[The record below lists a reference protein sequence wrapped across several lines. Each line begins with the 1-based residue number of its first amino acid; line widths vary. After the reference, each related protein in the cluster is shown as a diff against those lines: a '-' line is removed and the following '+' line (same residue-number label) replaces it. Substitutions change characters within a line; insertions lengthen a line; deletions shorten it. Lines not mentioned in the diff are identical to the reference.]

1 VFNSEK
7 LPPHNLGLFRLEK
20 FVGRAEELEQLRNLF
35 KRSPVIAI
43 TGPSGAGKSTLA
55 TALAVTEASRFREG
69 ILHITATGESHLG
82 FYDIIRAVEDVLAT
96 GITTHPIS
104 SWPVLLLQQL
114 YGFRRLLIL
123 DELTD
128 AAPDTVAKIIRLIHK
143 IGPGGRGRFI
153 LVGRSLPKAL
163 LKLVGDAHLVLDGLD
178 VAAVADWLEL
188 HQEIYPLTPKDALQL
203 HKISGGHP
211 LALKLV
217 GGLWNTP
224 DWAMLIDLVSVQRP
238 DDWSARLKF
247 TVTAALAYLDRT
259 CPEASQLLTEYSQ
272 ASGGG
277 TIAAIESSYWRPPQ
291 NRVSLKET
299 LQILVRH
306 GLLMVTPNQKNNRY
320 FIHPLIRRFLDKT
333 WYANL
338 KKEEQHRYT
347 MAHARYYLTA
357 AQKFTRL
364 SSDQWPTV
372 SYNWGNIR
380 KGFSYL
386 IARLEDELGMSLE
399 LLPEQTAL
407 LIDAPTLSYS
417 SVDLDEVLILLRDYA
432 LALRSYI
439 VQRHPPEGHRI
450 MLSGVVASRHLL
462 DRRAEAL
469 IAITLGDLAY
479 YHLDYST
486 AQILYR
492 RSLPFFKEVK
502 DHAQVIHVT
511 RNLGIVLR
519 GMNRLDESLK
529 KYHQALALAEKFN
542 LYPELA
548 TIQTAIASTY
558 YHQKEYQQ
566 AVDCY
571 QKAISLDKKNNNEP
585 WQAAHH
591 NNMGLALEALGQY
604 NVAIEHYRQAVK
616 FHKKVQNKKGL
627 SITCSN
633 LGAVYYQINRPQ
645 KALEQYGRAKTIR
658 DSLGH
663 WLDKAAILHNMGH
676 IALELGDFPQSAAY
690 FTQSKDLYLRFGQTN
705 LADEE
710 QLMLEEVAKRQKA
723 EG

>member
-1 VFNSEK
+1 MFNSEK

-20 FVGRAEELEQLRNLF
+20 FVGRADELEQLTNFF

-82 FYDIIRAVEDVLAT
+82 FYDIIRATEDVLAT
-96 GITTHPIS
+96 GITTHPVL
-104 SWPVLLLQQL
+104 SWPILLLQQL

-128 AAPDTVAKIIRLIHK
+128 AAPDTVDKIISLIHK
-143 IGPGGRGRFI
+143 IGPGGKGRFI
-153 LVGRSLPKAL
+153 LVGRSLPQAL
-163 LKLVGDAHLVLDGLD
+163 LKLVGNAHLALEGLD
-178 VAAVADWLEL
+178 VAAVANWLKL
-188 HQEIYPLTPKDALQL
+188 HQKIYPLTPKDAPQL

-211 LALKLV
+211 LALKLAAA
-217 GGLWNTP
+217 LWNTP
-224 DWAMLIDLVSVQRP
+224 DWAMLVDLVSIQP
-238 DDWSARLKF
+238 PHDWSARLKF

-259 CPEASQLLTEYSQ
+259 HPEASQLLTEYSQ

-277 TIAAIESSYWRPPQ
+277 TIAAIERLYWQPPSDGT
-291 NRVSLKET
+291 SLQET
-299 LQILVRH
+299 LQALVRH
-306 GLLMVTPNQKNNRY
+306 GLLMVTPNKKNNRY

-338 KKEEQHRYT
+338 KKEEQHRYAMT
-347 MAHARYYLTA
+347 HANYYLTA
-357 AQKFTRL
+357 AQLFTRL
-364 SSDQWPTV
+364 SSDQWSAV

-386 IARLEDELGMSLE
+386 IARLEDALGMSLK
-399 LLPEQTAL
+399 LSPEQTAL
-407 LIDAPTLSYS
+407 LIDAPTLPHLP
-417 SVDLDEVLILLRDYA
+417 VNLDEVLILLRDYA
-432 LALRSYI
+432 LALRSYV

-450 MLSGVVASRHLL
+450 MLGGVIASRHLM

-469 IAITLGDLAY
+469 ISITLGDLAY
-479 YHLDYST
+479 YHLDYLT
-486 AQILYR
+486 AQTLYR
-492 RSLPFFKEVK
+492 RSLPFFKEVQ
-502 DHAQVIHVT
+502 DYAQIIHIT

-519 GMNRLDESLK
+519 GLGRLDESLEM
-529 KYHQALALAEKFN
+529 YHRALTLAEEYN
-542 LYPELA
+542 SYPDVSAIL
-548 TIQTAIASTY
+548 TAIASTY
-558 YHQKEYQQ
+558 YHQKKYQQ
-566 AVDCY
+566 AVNRY
-571 QKAISLDKKNNNEP
+571 QKAIFLDQENNNAP

-604 NVAIEHYRQAVK
+604 NAAIEHYQQAVK
-616 FHKKVQNKKGL
+616 FHEKVQNKKGL

-690 FTQSKDLYLRFGQTN
+690 FAQSKDLYLRFGQTN
-705 LADEE
+705 LANEE
-710 QLMLEEVAKRQKA
+710 QLMLKEVAKRQKA
-723 EG
+723 EE

>member
-1 VFNSEK
+1 MFNSEK

-20 FVGRAEELEQLRNLF
+20 FVGRAKELEQLTNLF
-35 KRSPVIAI
+35 KDSPVVAI

-82 FYDIIRAVEDVLAT
+82 FYDIIRATEDVLAT
-96 GITTHPIS
+96 GITTHPVS
-104 SWPVLLLQQL
+104 SWPILLLQQL

-128 AAPDTVAKIIRLIHK
+128 ADPDTVNKIIGLIHR
-143 IGPGGRGRFI
+143 IGPGGKGRFI
-153 LVGRSLPKAL
+153 LIGRSLPRSL
-163 LKLVGDAHLVLDGLD
+163 LKLVGKAHLVLEGLD
-178 VAAVADWLEL
+178 VAAVANWLEL
-188 HQEIYPLTPKDALQL
+188 HREIYPLTPKDAPQL

-211 LALKLV
+211 LALKLAAA
-217 GGLWNTP
+217 LWNTP
-224 DWAMLIDLVSVQRP
+224 DWAMLIDLVSIQHP

-259 CPEASQLLTEYSQ
+259 RPEASQLLTEYSQ
-272 ASGGG
+272 SSGGG
-277 TIAAIESSYWRPPQ
+277 TIAAIESLYWQPPAEGA
-291 NRVSLKET
+291 SLQET
-299 LQILVRH
+299 LQILVKH

-338 KKEEQHRYT
+338 EARERHRYT
-347 MAHARYYLTA
+347 MAHARYYLSA
-357 AQKFTRL
+357 AQQFARL
-364 SSDQWPTV
+364 SSDQWPAV
-372 SYNWGNIR
+372 SYSWGNIR

-386 IARLEDELGMSLE
+386 IARLEDALGTSLK
-399 LLPEQTAL
+399 LSPGQTAL
-407 LIDAPTLSYS
+407 LIDAPSLPYLP
-417 SVDLDEVLILLRDYA
+417 VNLDEVLILLRDYA

-450 MLSGVVASRHLL
+450 MLGGVIASRHLM

-469 IAITLGDLAY
+469 ISITLGDLAY
-479 YHLDYST
+479 YHLDYPT

-502 DHAQVIHVT
+502 DHAQVINIT

-519 GMNRLDESLK
+519 GLDRLDESLK
-529 KYHQALALAEKFN
+529 MYRRALALAEESN
-542 LYPELA
+542 SYAGLSA
-548 TIQTAIASTY
+548 IRTAIASTY
-558 YHQKEYQQ
+558 YHQKNYQQ
-566 AVDCY
+566 AVDHY
-571 QKAISLDKKNNNEP
+571 QKAIFLDQENNNAP

-604 NVAIEHYRQAVK
+604 DAAIEHYQQAVK
-616 FHKKVQNKKGL
+616 FHEKVQNKKGL

-676 IALELGDFPQSAAY
+676 ITLELGDFPQAAAY

-710 QLMLEEVAKRQKA
+710 QLMLEEVKQRMKA
-723 EG
+723 EE